1 MWKIVTGVETKCIF
15 VCCNTQKLA
24 TYLKDFASLEK
35 ACVFLIFESKEEVE
49 GDFAALVL
57 LKHEAVPAARGA
69 RR

>member
-1 MWKIVTGVETKCIF
+1 MWNIVTGVETKFFF
-15 VCCNTQKLA
+15 VCCNTQKY

-49 GDFAALVL
+49 GDFSALAL